1 MVVAV
6 LQFEVLV
13 RGSESLKDKRR
24 VVKAIKDR
32 LHREHQVSVAEVGAH
47 DALTRSMMGLALVA
61 TDGKRA
67 AQVLDQITAK
77 LRSCFGGSV
86 LFDLGDTAREIL
98 HGQGGPHAGPD
109 GGEDADDDEAQ
120 SLAFGTGLNDEL
132 RRRAGE
138 DPDARTQ
145 ETP

>member
-32 LHREHQVSVAEVGAH
+32 LHREHLVSVAEVGAH
-47 DALTRSMMGLALVA
+47 DSLARGVMGLALVA

-67 AQVLDQITAK
+67 GQVLDQITAK
-77 LRSCFGGSV
+77 LRSCFGGTV
-86 LFDLGDTAREIL
+86 LFDLGDTSREIL
-98 HGQGGPHAGPD
+98 HGQGGGSAGDEGDEQPD
-109 GGEDADDDEAQ
+109 ARLSEEM
-120 SLAFGTGLNDEL
+120 
-132 RRRAGE
+132 RRRADE
-138 DPDARTQ
+138 QRPEHQQ
-145 ETP
+145 ERA